1 MSKYKLWY
9 RMRCGDSAPRYTEY
23 LIKEVC
29 SGNVVATYTTKQEAL
44 DALDHFNR
52 EEQTDA

>member
-1 MSKYKLWY
+1 MPKYKLWY
-9 RMRCGDSAPRYTEY
+9 RMLCGDNAPRYTEY
-23 LIKEVC
+23 QIKEVC
-29 SGNVVATYTTKQEAL
+29 SGNVVASYTTKQEAL